1 VDYHKLL
8 EELCEVADIY
18 IARYMNNDT
27 HTGSDYHILRIYE
40 AWCFKKR
47 TSFAKLFNGNYGMK
61 TGYVIDNDN
70 VKARFIKEMLE
81 EAERIP
87 DRNKHAL
94 SIINLRRHAQPALDH
109 LAAFQARVP
118 CCFAARRLPRRRRRL
133 PPLPLA
139 AACRLS
145 APHSMLHA
153 NASRSLTPNRATAR

>member
-8 EELCEVADIY
+8 EELCEAADIY

-118 CCFAARRLPRRRRRL
+118 LLPACRPPPPPPAACRL
-133 PPLPLA
+133 PPA
-139 AACRLS
+139 TCLS
-145 APHSMLHA
+145 APHSMLQRV
-153 NASRSLTPNRATAR
+153 SIPRSLTPNRATAR